1 MRSALIWIM
10 AFALMIGGLWFF
22 YLSSEFLRDRD
33 YLGGILH
40 VFVGLAMTRS
50 SVELARLAV
59 ALRME
64 GSG

>member
-1 MRSALIWIM
+1 MKRALIWTM
-10 AFALMIGGLWFF
+10 AFVLMIAGLWFF
-22 YLSSEFLRDRD
+22 YLSSEFLRDSA

-40 VFVGLAMTRS
+40 VFVGLATPRS

-64 GSG
+64 GQR

>member
-1 MRSALIWIM
+1 MKRALIWTM
-10 AFALMIGGLWFF
+10 AFVLMIAGLGFF
-22 YLSSEFLRDRD
+22 YLSSEFLRDNA

-40 VFVGLAMTRS
+40 VFVGLATTRS

-64 GSG
+64 GQR

>member
-1 MRSALIWIM
+1 VKRALIWTM
-10 AFALMIGGLWFF
+10 AFVLMTAGLWFF
-22 YLSSEFLRDRD
+22 YLSSEFLRDGA

-40 VFVGLAMTRS
+40 VFVGLATTRS

-64 GSG
+64 GQR